1 MKVPLH
7 ELRVGNAS
15 GEVSCTPCKDCKFNP
30 DEQMHTTEILIKKE
44 NNSERRRNQ
53 LVPRAQKEATKN
65 ILIQMSSTC
74 ILPSRAGG
82 WQADRGASSG
92 LG

>member
-7 ELRVGNAS
+7 ELRVGNAK

-53 LVPRAQKEATKN
+53 LVPRAQKEATKKKPN
-65 ILIQMSSTC
+65 TDEQRLHSAQQGW
-74 ILPSRAGG
+74 RAAG
-82 WQADRGASSG
+82 
-92 LG
+92 